1 MAVVKM
7 AVENTECVVRVEQR
21 VNCSDEESGKRKGRS
36 FGCHKVPTNWVRSE
50 RGELCRRL
58 QDTAMLEFR
67 LSLGKRLFGRTSN
80 PLPTGTCCTKW
91 PSCGVATESL
101 KLSELNQ

>member
-7 AVENTECVVRVEQR
+7 AVQYMNFVVRVAER
-21 VNCSDEESGKRKGRS
+21 VNCSDDESGKRKGGP

-50 RGELCRRL
+50 RGSCTGGLKIQPCRS
-58 QDTAMLEFR
+58 F
-67 LSLGKRLFGRTSN
+67 GKCGRRFFGRMGN
-80 PLPTGTCCTKW
+80 QLPAGTCYTKW